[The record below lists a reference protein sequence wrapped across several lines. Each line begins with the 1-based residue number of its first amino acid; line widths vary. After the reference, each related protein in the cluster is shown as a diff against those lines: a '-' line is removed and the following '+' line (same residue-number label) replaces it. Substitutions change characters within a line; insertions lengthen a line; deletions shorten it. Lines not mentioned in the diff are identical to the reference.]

1 MLSEIVLREK
11 KKKEKLKSVKIEV
24 NFVLLAVS
32 VACFLKTKFILI
44 PYEIHRVAFLM
55 AINLVYSK
63 ITLILWK

>member
-32 VACFLKTKFILI
+32 VACFLKIKFILI